1 MDGEDVGAIFIDTT
15 GAMYDSD
22 KMTTTRHIQYDYS
35 VSAASSNIQV
45 VFYDAD
51 KKDWLNSDE
60 IAALGLTKE
69 QITVKVGDTV
79 KKLAN
84 GTNGNGLTWN
94 GPFCIV
100 GDDTTNESAKA
111 TLTAIRGNTKV
122 SDTGFMKIHTES
134 AFTQGNLTLTIANKG
149 ALDFTARK

>member
-1 MDGEDVGAIFIDTT
+1 MLAPP
-15 GAMYDSD
+15 
-22 KMTTTRHIQYDYS
+22 
-35 VSAASSNIQV
+35 NIQV

-60 IAALGLTKE
+60 IAALGLTKD

-79 KKLAN
+79 KALAN
-84 GTNGNGLTWN
+84 GSNGNGLTWN

-111 TLTAIRGNTKV
+111 TLTAIRRNTKV
-122 SDTGFMKIHTES
+122 SDTGFMKIHVNS
-134 AFTQGNLTLTIANKG
+134 AFAAGDTVTLTIDDG
-149 ALDFTARK
+149 AGISFSARHTTA

>member
-1 MDGEDVGAIFIDTT
+1 MDGEDVAAIFIDTT

-22 KMTTTRHIQYDYS
+22 KMTTRHIEYDY
-35 VSAASSNIQV
+35 VASASSSNIQV
-45 VFYDAD
+45 VFYDATN
-51 KKDWLNSDE
+51 KDWLNADE
-60 IAALGLTKE
+60 IAALGLTKD

-79 KKLAN
+79 KALAN
-84 GTNGNGLTWN
+84 GTNGDGLTWN

-111 TLTAIRGNTKV
+111 TLIAIRGNTKV

-134 AFTQGNLTLTIANKG
+134 AFTQVDSLTLTIANKG
-149 ALDFTARK
+149 ALNFTAR

>member
-1 MDGEDVGAIFIDTT
+1 MN
-15 GAMYDSD
+15 
-22 KMTTTRHIQYDYS
+22 
-35 VSAASSNIQV
+35 SN
-45 VFYDAD
+45 
-51 KKDWLNSDE
+51 E
-60 IAALGLTKE
+60 IAALGLTKD

-84 GTNGNGLTWN
+84 GSNGNGLTWN

-100 GDDTTNESAKA
+100 GDDTTNKSALD

-134 AFTQGNLTLTIANKG
+134 AFAQGNMSNMTLTIANKG